1 MKRQINMTIGR
12 FQPFTLGHLNMI
24 NECTNNNAPCIIYQ
38 IRTKDIPKT
47 LNGWKVGSKIVKMS
61 EINNIL
67 RYIEEPNNIILSEH
81 ENDII
86 KRPFSNELINKELDI
101 IRSNNKNLIYDVVY
115 VSDMFEA
122 LVMFNDFLIKH
133 NDEFEPGNL
142 ICGDDRYETYCKLVN
157 KYDELDSI
165 LYNKKV
171 RNLLKNKLNV
181 LYLNR
186 NQNGIS
192 GTKVRESIIKNNKP
206 TFISFMP
213 SSIGNKMW
221 NDFKDAFDNYIN
233 KLSGMIN

>member
-86 KRPFSNELINKELDI
+86 KRPFSNELINKE
-101 IRSNNKNLIYDVVY
+101 
-115 VSDMFEA
+115 
-122 LVMFNDFLIKH
+122 
-133 NDEFEPGNL
+133 
-142 ICGDDRYETYCKLVN
+142 
-157 KYDELDSI
+157 
-165 LYNKKV
+165 
-171 RNLLKNKLNV
+171 
-181 LYLNR
+181 
-186 NQNGIS
+186 
-192 GTKVRESIIKNNKP
+192 
-206 TFISFMP
+206 
-213 SSIGNKMW
+213 
-221 NDFKDAFDNYIN
+221 
-233 KLSGMIN
+233 